1 MGYLRIYS
9 NINEY
14 NNDVN
19 RIYYPNVCLINDT
32 ENLMFDGKEYYNG
45 LKEDNIIELP
55 DNLESGEYILVYED
69 KDNNILDN
77 FSNISILSNKEYQ
90 DFIKENC
97 APYLADHIGVYDNN
111 YNKLSNISI
120 VGLKPKYG
128 KRLYRFG
135 LLSDVHN
142 AKASIINDDQDFQNA
157 LKFFNEK
164 EDVNF
169 TCICGDIT
177 ENGSETQL
185 NNYKTNVDTYSPNT
199 PVYTCTGNHD
209 CSGFNDETWEQYTGC
224 KRCFSFMHN
233 NDVFVFLSMRYWS
246 LGSSGTP
253 YLEEDIDWLE
263 DILKENEN
271 KRVFIFTHLFF
282 PDKAGNFNEIYPSGN
297 WLGGKQLERLNRLN
311 ELYLNAIWFGG
322 HSHWMWYLQYL
333 NDKANIYRSFSNN
346 KPTCGW
352 TVHLPSCAKPI
363 DSNGTTRDDGD
374 ESDACSEGA
383 IVDIYE
389 NYIIVRGISFKS
401 KTDSNYN
408 TKYLPIAQYKLDTN
422 IIKLNVTESTKPV
435 EVEPFITDYITSN
448 DCTINTSKYSG
459 CTVTQEN
466 DYVVFNF
473 TRASQGFYIKPN
485 NYTTDMTCSLIIDD
499 ITYQSPID
507 WTTNMKSKVGFYN
520 GSGYEYT
527 TDAIVRTDENGI
539 QFNLSSSYPGDL
551 PVIIKIK
558 FKLKFY

>member
-1 MGYLRIYS
+1 MGYLRLYS
-9 NINEY
+9 NIDEY

-32 ENLMFDGKEYYNG
+32 ETLMFDGKEYYNG
-45 LKEDNIIELP
+45 LKENNDIELP

-77 FSNISILSNKEYQ
+77 FSNISILTCKEYQ

-120 VGLKPKYG
+120 VGLKPNYG

-135 LLSDVHN
+135 LLGDVHN

-209 CSGFNDETWEQYTGC
+209 CSGFNDETWKYYTNC
-224 KRCFSFMHN
+224 KRCQKFEYNGDIFIL
-233 NDVFVFLSMRYWS
+233 FGMRYWS
-246 LGSSGTP
+246 LGSTGTP
-253 YLEEDIDWLE
+253 YLDEDIDWLE
-263 DILKENEN
+263 DTLKENEN

-297 WLGGKQLERLNRLN
+297 WLGGKQLERITRLN
-311 ELYLNAIWFGG
+311 ELYLNAIWFSG
-322 HSHWMWYLQYL
+322 HSHWMWY
-333 NDKANIYRSFSNN
+333 
-346 KPTCGW
+346 
-352 TVHLPSCAKPI
+352 
-363 DSNGTTRDDGD
+363 
-374 ESDACSEGA
+374 
-383 IVDIYE
+383 
-389 NYIIVRGISFKS
+389 
-401 KTDSNYN
+401 
-408 TKYLPIAQYKLDTN
+408 
-422 IIKLNVTESTKPV
+422 
-435 EVEPFITDYITSN
+435 
-448 DCTINTSKYSG
+448 
-459 CTVTQEN
+459 
-466 DYVVFNF
+466 
-473 TRASQGFYIKPN
+473 
-485 NYTTDMTCSLIIDD
+485 
-499 ITYQSPID
+499 
-507 WTTNMKSKVGFYN
+507 
-520 GSGYEYT
+520 
-527 TDAIVRTDENGI
+527 
-539 QFNLSSSYPGDL
+539 
-551 PVIIKIK
+551 
-558 FKLKFY
+558 